1 MGQHN
6 NNKNYNAAHKT
17 LHSPGQFHNISTN
30 LQNLTTKNLS
40 NFELA
45 TKENPRKYF
54 NANPPISFDY
64 ARKSII
70 KNPSKTY
77 DLTLLG
83 PKMYQSFTDI
93 EKEDG
98 MKYDLLQDLTEQLLE
113 DEKPVH
119 VIKPRFIENS
129 LNKETMSIPIEN
141 YYGSPVSKENNV
153 QNQGMSLNFIF
164 YKYVFHLFSC

>member
-45 TKENPRKYF
+45 TKENP
-54 NANPPISFDY
+54 PQISFDY